1 MKETLLKALAYDK
14 QVRIYVVRCDNALNE
29 IGDRMHYYPS
39 ALAAVGRVTA
49 FTLMMGGM
57 LKMDET
63 VTVKVEGDGPIGLIM
78 AEADAHGHV
87 RCYCHN
93 PYCHFEY
100 NDLGKLNVKETVGSK
115 GYISVIKDLKLKE
128 PFIGTIPIIDGELGT
143 DFAYYLSVSEQVPS
157 SVSLGVLVG
166 EDNRA
171 ISAGGFII
179 QLLPNTSDEVITTLE
194 NKLKD
199 IPSISNMFKAKM
211 TVEEI
216 GRMLGDESF
225 EIIEEIPVK
234 FKCTCSKSRFKNGL
248 KTLEINDL
256 KEMIEIDN
264 GAHTVCNFCGKEYN
278 FTKEELETI
287 LKDKTKKN

>member
-1 MKETLLKALAYDK
+1 MKDTLLKALAFDK

-78 AEADAHGHV
+78 AEADAYGHV
-87 RCYCHN
+87 RSYCQN

-100 NDLGKLNVKETVGSK
+100 TDLGKLNVKETVGTK

-128 PFIGTIPIIDGELGT
+128 PFIGTIPIIDGELAT

-179 QLLPNTSDEVITTLE
+179 QLLPNTSDDVINILE
-194 NKLKD
+194 AKLKE
-199 IPSISNMFKAKM
+199 IPTISKMFKANM
-211 TVEEI
+211 SVTEI
-216 GRMLGDESF
+216 GKMLGDESF

-234 FKCTCSKSRFKNGL
+234 FKCTCSKARFRRGL
-248 KTLEINDL
+248 KTLDIKDL
-256 KEMIEIDN
+256 KEMIEEDN

-278 FTKEELETI
+278 FDQEELIKIMNE
-287 LKDKTKKN
+287 KTKKN